1 MARQEQNDTRTRSLI
16 REGMVGRPTSLEVP
30 DKDDARVHCAHS
42 EELGHHWQNDH
53 VFSQADRTGPAPVA
67 SSTEVSNTCTFD
79 RSKPGPGV
87 ADVNQ
92 AIPSGNC

>member
-1 MARQEQNDTRTRSLI
+1 VS
-16 REGMVGRPTSLEVP
+16 
-30 DKDDARVHCAHS
+30 
-42 EELGHHWQNDH
+42 
-53 VFSQADRTGPAPVA
+53 SQADRTGPAQVA
-67 SSTEVSNTCTFD
+67 SSTEVSNTFD